1 MKTSVIGLKEFRQN
15 AEHYIAEVK
24 KGKSF
29 LVVKRSKPVFKIVDV
44 DDEDEGNWETVI
56 DFTKIRK
63 GGIAIE
69 ELLSYL

>member
-1 MKTSVIGLKEFRQN
+1 MKTSIIGLKEFRQN
-15 AEHYIAEVK
+15 ADHYIAEIK

-44 DDEDEGNWETVI
+44 DNADEGNWETII

-63 GGIAIE
+63 GGIPIQ